1 MVGAP
6 RDSEAIWW
14 GHRETVKPYG
24 GGTGAV
30 SRMSEEKN
38 PKSTIRAKRTA
49 SKAIHRD
56 RGKAEEGPCDPSRD
70 RAVIGGIE

>member
-14 GHRETVKPYG
+14 GHRRSR
-24 GGTGAV
+24 AV